1 MTRSSPEMALFY
13 VPGSALQWDLQDGPT
28 AGELLRG
35 PHVQMLEIGFGSLL
49 SWGQCHF
56 FLL

>member
-1 MTRSSPEMALFY
+1 MTKSSPEMALFY
-13 VPGSALQWDLQDGPT
+13 IPGSALQWELRDGPT

-35 PHVQMLEIGFGSLL
+35 PLETGFGSLL